1 MLGLKSHH
9 NVLLSHPDILLFDH
23 LRDVAERASRL
34 ILQLNPHMNLAIS
47 CEDLA
52 RAAFIAGCTHDF
64 GKAKRQFQEYIR
76 GGKGKDKDHA
86 AISSVFTFLVA
97 SDVFKKKPQPTRL
110 LPFVCAY
117 AVNRHH
123 GLLCNPEE
131 AFEEASIEHQIAIA
145 RNSIDPQVWDF
156 EFTCRSLDLTIRFS
170 EYRKKFEDIRATKIT
185 ECFQEFSNRLRQA
198 AEQDDARESWLVDLY
213 FALLLV
219 VSSLTEAD
227 VACVIQAP
235 EPRPASRL
243 DSSMV
248 RGYAFKQ
255 PTASKS
261 FQQLRERAWEKIQE
275 GIRDP
280 QAAFRLTLPTGLGKT
295 LMGLYLAGVMQ
306 DKNTPRLVVY
316 ALPYLSIIE
325 QTVDVARKVFDKTDV
340 SVIQHHSLSF
350 PDTRS
355 DEEPNFE
362 KARFSL
368 EDWDADLVVTT
379 FDQLFYSFL
388 SQDRSFIRRFFRLP
402 GSVFLLDEVQTIPAR
417 LIPVVETFLEKLR
430 DKLRTKIIY
439 MTATH
444 PPFLQ
449 SIVSI
454 VQDEERYFKSLQRT
468 RLRLDYLR
476 DPVAFKDYLSS
487 LDDWLLERKG
497 RKILLVANTIR
508 SARDLFAHLSKLK
521 SNESKFNELH
531 LFLLSGSVVPIERL
545 QRIKKIRKLV
555 EENPE
560 AWICVVSTQCV
571 EAGVDLDMDEAVR
584 DFAPWDSIM
593 QICGRVNRFGKR
605 SRADVWIY
613 RWVDDSTNREF
624 HSYIYDSVFTDA
636 TLDVLADCQTI
647 GEEDYYNIQK
657 KYVQKLERRLSREP
671 SSRILRSALTWE
683 FDELDFRKLF
693 REQEQA
699 WKISVFCVVD
709 DTSESLKRIA
719 IELWSNKNAREA
731 LDLIIK
737 LCDSS
742 SSDPLFEFLKIS
754 RDNAKSIA
762 ESMKN
767 KADRELKLSLPRLL
781 RPMLQAYTISI
792 PVRRFDQ
799 LPHAKIV
806 DGMYYFDRVTYE
818 ALNATGLG
826 EEVALPDWIV

>member
-9 NVLLSHPDILLFDH
+9 DVLLSHPDILLFDH
-23 LRDVAERASRL
+23 LRDVAERASCL
-34 ILQLNPHMNLAIS
+34 ILQLNPYMNLAIS

-52 RAAFIAGCTHDF
+52 CAAFIAGCTHDF

-97 SDVFKKKPQPTRL
+97 LDVFKKKPQPTRL

-131 AFEEASIEHQIAIA
+131 AFKEASIEHQIAIA

-170 EYRKKFEDIRATKIT
+170 EYRKKFEDIRATEIT
-185 ECFQEFSNRLRQA
+185 EYFQKFSNLLRQE
-198 AEQDDARESWLVDLY
+198 AEQEDDRKSWLVDLY

-248 RGYAFKQ
+248 RRYAFEQ
-255 PTASKS
+255 PPASKS
-261 FQQLRERAWEKIQE
+261 FQQLRERAWQEIEE

-325 QTVDVARKVFDKTDV
+325 QTVDVARKVFDKKDV

-402 GSVFLLDEVQTIPAR
+402 GSVFLLDEAQTIPAR
-417 LIPVVETFLEKLR
+417 LIPVVKTFLKKLR

-444 PPFLQ
+444 PPFLG

-454 VQDEERYFKSLQRT
+454 VKDEERYFKSLQRT

-613 RWVDDSTNREF
+613 RWVDDSTNRQF

-636 TLDVLADCQTI
+636 TLHVLADCQTI

-657 KYVQKLERRLSREP
+657 EYVQELKRRLSIEP
-671 SSRILRSALTWE
+671 SRQILRSALTWE

-693 REQEQA
+693 RGQEQA

-709 DTSESLKRIA
+709 DTSELLKRIA

-799 LPHAKIV
+799 LPHAKII

-818 ALNATGLG
+818 ALNTTGLG

>member
-156 EFTCRSLDLTIRFS
+156 EFTCRSLDLTVRFS
-170 EYRKKFEDIRATKIT
+170 EYRKKFEDIQATEIT
-185 ECFQEFSNRLRQA
+185 EYFQKFSNRLRQA
-198 AEQDDARESWLVDLY
+198 AEQDGARESWLVDLY

-454 VQDEERYFKSLQRT
+454 VKDEERYFKSLQRT

-624 HSYIYDSVFTDA
+624 HSYIYDSVFTNV

-657 KYVQKLERRLSREP
+657 KYVQELEQRLSKDRQ
-671 SSRILRSALTWE
+671 ILRSALTWE
-683 FDELDFRKLF
+683 FDKLDFRKLF
-693 REQEQA
+693 RDQEKA

>member
-156 EFTCRSLDLTIRFS
+156 EFTCRSLDLTVRFS
-170 EYRKKFEDIRATKIT
+170 EYRKKFEDIQATEIT
-185 ECFQEFSNRLRQA
+185 EYFQKFSNRLRQA
-198 AEQDDARESWLVDLY
+198 AEQDGARESWLVDLY

-454 VQDEERYFKSLQRT
+454 VKDEERYFKSLQRT

-624 HSYIYDSVFTDA
+624 HSYIYDSVFTNV

-657 KYVQKLERRLSREP
+657 KYVQELEQRLSKDRQ
-671 SSRILRSALTWE
+671 ILRSALTWE
-683 FDELDFRKLF
+683 FDKLDFRKLF
-693 REQEQA
+693 REQEKA